1 MRNTSLPWRLPTV
14 LKSSWKRSFS
24 KKRVQIL
31 DIDYTLLF
39 LYRYICLPVED
50 KEDGD
55 REEEHEPE
63 PEEKVDL
70 LIDDVL
76 QDQVREV
83 QD

>member
-1 MRNTSLPWRLPTV
+1 M
-14 LKSSWKRSFS
+14 
-24 KKRVQIL
+24 QIL
-31 DIDYTLLF
+31 DIDYTLF
-39 LYRYICLPVED
+39 LYRCICLPVED

>member
-1 MRNTSLPWRLPTV
+1 MRNTSLPWRMPTV

-24 KKRVQIL
+24 KKSVQIL
-31 DIDYTLLF
+31 NIYYTLS
-39 LYRYICLPVED
+39 YICLPVED

>member
-1 MRNTSLPWRLPTV
+1 MPTV

-31 DIDYTLLF
+31 DIDYTLF
-39 LYRYICLPVED
+39 FCRYICLPVED

>member
-1 MRNTSLPWRLPTV
+1 MRNVSLPWRLPTV

-31 DIDYTLLF
+31 DIDYTLF

-70 LIDDVL
+70 FIDDVL
-76 QDQVREV
+76 QDQVRDV